1 MTASTSTATWRHGL
15 LFGLLVLFSLLS
27 SGVFA
32 CAMPFAALATLA
44 ALHLDRR
51 DAVMMIAAA
60 WLANQLWGFLVLDY
74 PRDAGTFAWGGV
86 LLASAVAATLAAEAT
101 ARGLRRSG
109 ALAASGAALSAA
121 FVAYE
126 AVLAAANPFLSSS
139 WDSFA
144 PAMVA
149 RIALVNLVAFAAL
162 LALHRLGI
170 AIGLIAPAPRH
181 RGTAALPA

>member
-27 SGVFA
+27 SGVFG
-32 CAMPFAALATLA
+32 CAVPLAALATLA

-86 LLASAVAATLAAEAT
+86 YGAATGIEDVEPAFAEGIASALTGQAEAKK
-101 ARGLRRSG
+101 
-109 ALAASGAALSAA
+109 
-121 FVAYE
+121 
-126 AVLAAANPFLSSS
+126 
-139 WDSFA
+139 
-144 PAMVA
+144 
-149 RIALVNLVAFAAL
+149 
-162 LALHRLGI
+162 
-170 AIGLIAPAPRH
+170 
-181 RGTAALPA
+181 